1 MKKLLVTGASGF
13 LGGHLCAIAPERGWQ
28 VVGTYHHQPVRWPQ
42 VEMVQLNL
50 CDRNMVQQTLA
61 RIGPDAVIHA
71 AAWSKVNQ
79 CQQHPEAAYAVNVT
93 ATLILTEWC
102 TQAQIPLLFTSTDLV
117 FDGNH
122 APYRETD
129 PPSPISVYGQQKAEA
144 ERKILERYPGA
155 TICRLPL
162 LFGAA
167 TPTAD
172 CFLQSFVQ
180 TLREGRPLNLFTD
193 EFRSPVSAT
202 VTAEGLLMVLDRAV
216 TGILHLGS
224 RERLSRYEMGLQMVQ
239 ALDLPDATL
248 HPCTHADVNL
258 SAPRPKD
265 ATMDSRKALAL
276 GFDPPLFYDAL
287 LELKGKV

>member
-13 LGGHLCAIAPERGWQ
+13 LGGHLCAIAPDRGWQ
-28 VVGTYHHQPVRWPQ
+28 VVGTYHRHSISWPQ
-42 VEMVQLNL
+42 VEMVQLDL
-50 CDRNMVQQTLA
+50 CDRTTVQDILDQI
-61 RIGPDAVIHA
+61 RPDAVIHT

-79 CQQHPEAAYAVNVT
+79 CQQHPEMAYAVNVT
-93 ATLILTEWC
+93 ATMILVDWC
-102 TQAQIPLLFTSTDLV
+102 TQSQIPFLFTSTDLV

-122 APYRETD
+122 APYRESD
-129 PPSPISVYGQQKAEA
+129 PYSPVSVYGQQKAEA
-144 ERKILERYPGA
+144 EQNILERHENA

-180 TLREGRPLNLFTD
+180 TLREGKPLKLFTD
-193 EFRSPVSAT
+193 EFRSPVSAM
-202 VTAEGLLMVLDRAV
+202 VTAEGLLMVLERSV

-248 HPCTHADVNL
+248 HACTQADVNL
-258 SAPRPKD
+258 PAPRPKD
-265 ATMDSRKALAL
+265 ATMDSSKAFAL

-287 LELKGKV
+287 LELKGQV